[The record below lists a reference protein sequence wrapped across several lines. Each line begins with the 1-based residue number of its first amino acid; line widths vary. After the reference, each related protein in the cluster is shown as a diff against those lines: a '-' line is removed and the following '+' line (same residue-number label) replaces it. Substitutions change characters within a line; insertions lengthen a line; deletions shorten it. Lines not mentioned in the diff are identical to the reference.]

1 MLNPK
6 WIRDYA
12 PGFIG
17 GEEVARKATDEEI
30 LFLAK
35 LADEESRLYN
45 LLMERKREFNRLVEA
60 IKRR

>member
-6 WIRDYA
+6 WIREYA
-12 PGFIG
+12 PGIIG
-17 GEEVARKATDEEI
+17 GEKVAEKATDEEV
-30 LFLAK
+30 LLLAK

-45 LLMERKREFNRLVEA
+45 RLVEVQKEFNRLVEA

>member
-6 WIRDYA
+6 WIRNYA

-17 GEEVARKATDEEI
+17 GEKVAEKATDEEV
-30 LFLAK
+30 LLLAK
-35 LADEESRLYN
+35 LANKKSQLYN
-45 LLMERKREFNRLVEA
+45 ELMEVEREFNRLVEV